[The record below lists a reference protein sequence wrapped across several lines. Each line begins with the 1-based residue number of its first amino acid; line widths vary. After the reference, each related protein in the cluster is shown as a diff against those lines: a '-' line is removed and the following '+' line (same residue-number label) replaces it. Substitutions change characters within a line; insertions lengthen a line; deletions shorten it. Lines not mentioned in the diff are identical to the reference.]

1 MIIRLKQADFSA
13 NNIGKIALPNVN
25 LNWREGTDNPLLF
38 NYTNAVGA
46 GEFLGVEFVAKDNP
60 SPFPI
65 IRKLHK
71 GGTASFLYAYL
82 TANRNSIDFPLT
94 PSNLSMAIWVN
105 RSAWESFQV
114 GSTFKW
120 SYQVYQNGWKFL
132 SDAGGAMQMGYQRLI
147 SQEEIIR
154 DLSNDYLS
162 STVKS
167 KVLATEVVN
176 GETWDCIGVVFSN
189 NKYNTDAYEAG
200 CRPRIAFNLYFMNSA
215 EKDMEVA
222 NLQVVE
228 TSEYLDPYK
237 NYE

>member
-25 LNWREGTDNPLLF
+25 LNLREGTNNPLLF
-38 NYTNAVGA
+38 NYTNTVGT

-71 GGTASFLYAYL
+71 GGTEAYLYAFL

-94 PSNLSMAIWVN
+94 PSNLSMAIWLN
-105 RSAWESFQV
+105 FSKWESFQA
-114 GSTFKW
+114 GSSIDFN
-120 SYQVYQNGWKFL
+120 YQVYQNRWKFL
-132 SDAGGAMQMGYQRLI
+132 SPKGGLAISYSRLL
-147 SQEEIIR
+147 SQTEIIE
-154 DLSNDYLS
+154 DVANDYVSL
-162 STVKS
+162 TVKS
-167 KVLATEVVN
+167 KALATKVIG
-176 GETWDCIGVVFSN
+176 GETWVCLGFVFSN
-189 NKYNTDAYEAG
+189 IQYNTDAYEAG
-200 CRPRIAFNLYFMNSA
+200 CRPRISLRYNFMNSA

-228 TSEYLDPYK
+228 TSEYLNPYK